1 MKRQLAAIHPG
12 IEQITDYY
20 GSPTFES
27 TKGYQS
33 PFSRDT
39 FLESLSLSKDDVY
52 ILYMCSSP
60 SIGGHNEDRVIAEL
74 ISTLSRAGILTGNVH
89 LVVRTHPLLNLKDSP
104 IFNNPPLNVIFY
116 PKDSTSPNLS
126 SNAND
131 VYLSTILYSNLVIGQ
146 NTSAFLD
153 VCLLDRPCITL
164 PEYPGL
170 YNPSKFGH
178 IELLLEGKYDSVVS
192 VIPNRDIIIRINPS
206 QVSVLNP
213 GRFEGLTLEH
223 EQLYKVNP
231 DLFVLWSD
239 LLRDNSLLGD
249 NIGYIDIS

>member
-1 MKRQLAAIHPG
+1 MAAIHPG
-12 IEQITDYY
+12 IEQITVYH

-39 FLESLSLSKDDVY
+39 FLESLSLSRDDVY

-74 ISTLSRAGILTGNVH
+74 ISCLTRADILTGNVH
-89 LVVRTHPLLNLKDSP
+89 LVVRTHPLLNLKNSF
-104 IFNNPPLNVIFY
+104 IFNNPPPNVIFY

-126 SNAND
+126 SDAND
-131 VYLSTILYSNLVIGQ
+131 IYLSTILYSDLVVGQ

-153 VCLLDRPCITL
+153 VCLLDRPCITM

-178 IELLLEGKYDSVVS
+178 IELLLEGGFIHQPSSSNELVNIVS
-192 VIPNRDIIIRINPS
+192 N
-206 QVSVLNP
+206 
-213 GRFEGLTLEH
+213 TL
-223 EQLYKVNP
+223 
-231 DLFVLWSD
+231 SRGGD
-239 LLRDNSLLGD
+239 LLRTNRLEFISSFLYPGQLLPSYS
-249 NIGYIDIS
+249 IFKMLRKLY